1 MPVTTG
7 DRSSGRTFPDAPG
20 GQDWQDRVS
29 SMDQA
34 VLDQPPPTELLL
46 GIPGFR
52 YSDLHDAARLPDL
65 TRAFEDFLRLADA
78 ALFERYQ
85 AHRSAPLHGPAESE
99 LLLEVGARLSHFVGK
114 LFGVEKEL
122 SRLRESA
129 GRDAP
134 IFRVKRDFVQRRGVQ
149 KGAKELPEAG
159 GFGPPHRHGRPL
171 PGAAGESRHAAPP
184 PR

>member
-134 IFRVKRDFVQRRGVQ
+134 IFRAKRDFVQRRVFK
-149 KGAKELPEAG
+149 KGAKDRPQAG
-159 GFGPPHRHGRPL
+159 DFAALDTQVRPL
-171 PGAAGESRHAAPP
+171 LAAAAK
-184 PR
+184 R